1 MHSRTAKALCL
12 RPLGGKIR
20 FRREI
25 CGITA
30 TVPAF
35 RRDTAENA

>member
-12 RPLGGKIR
+12 RPLGGKTS
-20 FRREI
+20 RRDI

-35 RRDTAENA
+35 RRDMAENA